1 MLSIILV
8 CFTEPS
14 MPTSL
19 MAIGV
24 TYTTMTLSWT
34 EPEMPNGHIT
44 SYHLQYRITDNTN
57 LAFHILFP
65 INNATTRT
73 VTRLVPG
80 TNYTLRI
87 SAVTIIGRGPYTSI
101 ITNRTLSMLWRIYC
115 IFI

>member
-14 MPTSL
+14 MPRSL

-24 TYTTMTLSWT
+24 SYTTMTLSCT

-57 LAFHILFP
+57 SAFHILFP